1 MPKSNDTVHL
11 RFTLK
16 GQSGPFWQTNATV
29 ASVANGTAL
38 LDGLDRQIAA
48 RIADFAEPG
57 RAVGR
62 SISKSGRGRDRV
74 AILVSPHRMPKCRR
88 SKRAAGRQRRCQCAA
103 KAHRYR
109 LQERPFNQSVVQ

>member
-16 GQSGPFWQTNATV
+16 GETGPFWQTNATV

-48 RIADFAEPG
+48 RLADFR
-57 RAVGR
+57 RAGW
-62 SISKSGRGRDRV
+62 
-74 AILVSPHRMPKCRR
+74 HRA
-88 SKRAAGRQRRCQCAA
+88 SKRTPNSRRECRVSGTFVMTVHGA
-103 KAHRYR
+103 
-109 LQERPFNQSVVQ
+109 